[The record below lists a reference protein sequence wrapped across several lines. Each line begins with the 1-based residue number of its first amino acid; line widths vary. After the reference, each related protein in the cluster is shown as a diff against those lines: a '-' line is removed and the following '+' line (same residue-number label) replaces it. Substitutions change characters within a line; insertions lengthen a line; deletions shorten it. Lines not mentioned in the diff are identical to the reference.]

1 MFMIEDF
8 IASYPDSNAPHL
20 QTLLTNKRELNELA
34 PPLVEPPPQR
44 CEFYKHQELFK
55 RLLMQYDKILLMDR
69 TGSGKSISM
78 INGAESI
85 HRLILS
91 VRTAIDAIPYINRAI
106 FLVKGPIL
114 AEEFRQQLVYKGT
127 CAGTYDVSIVLNAK
141 TFTAEKSA
149 ITRTIKDWWLVDHFQ
164 TFANTIHNMTDEEI
178 IENYSG
184 SIVFI
189 DESHYIK
196 DINIQEAEA
205 ANKIKRTEQ
214 KEAKTNET
222 GKHKKEF
229 GNIYYEIHR
238 FVHLI
243 KRSKLV
249 LTSATPMINDP
260 DEIVAPLNLLNHLDL
275 QIREDQFDWDTIT
288 LDQLYPYIAG
298 KVSFIRELDTGI
310 ELNYYGTIPIATFI
324 ITDHLGRKLE
334 IPFQNTIYFTQMS
347 KFQSDV
353 YNTVSG
359 GNYEINKRSAS
370 CFVFKDG
377 SYGGDFERNT
387 RATAT
392 VTTETG
398 KVRGKKT
405 ERKEYKQEYGLSGIT
420 RYVVSKIEDTFTA
433 TPEFSEYLLDFNNI
447 KKSSSKYADILAKY
461 SPTLASRTGTKYLD
475 GSVFIYSALKSG
487 SGAFILGLCLE
498 HHGFER
504 YTDTSSAFDRN
515 TGQVKI
521 AKGFRYAMIT
531 GETPDSR
538 KSTIL
543 ELFNSP
549 ENRHGEYIKIL
560 IGNETTQAGISLSNV
575 INFDLIVADWH
586 SAGVYQALSRILRA
600 TAYINLIQDYQG
612 VRIPIHVFFHASL
625 SNSSD
630 YVQIPDLNNYLA
642 THNFIYDQE
651 HKSYTDGNITFT
663 SVDLHLYMKSEDKNH
678 HIKRIERM
686 LVQTAL
692 NAQINYFRNHRDTD
706 VNYTEICYYD
716 TCDFEFSDPA
726 SALVPILPLTPETQ
740 WSNLKNP
747 ATDLSTFDIY
757 YSEPLVGH
765 IIELLIDIFRNDF
778 TIYVQ
783 ELLKLPQFVDFPEKY
798 IWFAVNK
805 ILADKQILYNRFGE
819 PSYLYT
825 NADKIWI
832 SVKYP
837 EDYETNLVDIYSQNY
852 VSLNRVPLED
862 YVNSVDVKQREIAER
877 MFIKFDE
884 DDWNTLSLTLKV
896 ELFERAYALQ
906 LLNKQISTNLQNLIT
921 PFLST
926 VGTFR
931 VNATTL
937 STIETE
943 YKHWTEDLRKLVST
957 FRLSD
962 DDKDV
967 LNLESKDDQKVTV
980 HWIYNR
986 PDQRDKYTASMR
998 LNKVSLNSP
1007 IRIFEN
1013 NLWRKAQGFEQV
1025 VYSYLISEGI
1035 EKKLAPFK
1043 NNIYA
1048 FIDLEGNLRVIDDRP
1063 RDLLTSTSGSTKNRG
1078 KLTKPPRADL
1088 ERQMIEAGF
1097 IFPEQGYSSEVDL
1110 QKLFEQWLQ
1119 KNGKVFDYRKLNL

>member
-8 IASYPDSNAPHL
+8 IASYPDSNVPNL

-34 PPLVEPPPQR
+34 PPLVENPPAR

-69 TGSGKSISM
+69 TGTGKSISA
-78 INGAESI
+78 INGSESI

-91 VRTAIDAIPYINRAI
+91 VRTAMDAIPYISRAI
-106 FLVKGPIL
+106 FLVKGDIL
-114 AEEFRQQLVYKGT
+114 AEEFKQQLVYKGT
-127 CAGTYDVSIVLNAK
+127 CAGTYDVDIVLNAK

-164 TFANTIHNMTDEEI
+164 HFANSLHGMTDEEI
-178 IENYSG
+178 IEEYSG

-196 DINIQEAEA
+196 DLNILEADA
-205 ANKIKRTEQ
+205 ANKLKQAEQ
-214 KEAKTNET
+214 KEVNFTKN
-222 GKHKKEF
+222 GKPKKEF
-229 GNIYYEIHR
+229 GNIYYEFHR
-238 FVHLI
+238 FLHLI
-243 KRSKLV
+243 KRSKTV
-249 LTSATPMINDP
+249 LMSATPMINDP
-260 DEIVAPLNLLNHLDL
+260 DEIVAPLNLLNPLDF
-275 QIREDQFDWDTIT
+275 QIREEQFNWNTIT
-288 LDQLYPYIAG
+288 LDQLYPYIVG

-310 ELNYYGTIPIATFI
+310 QLNYYGTIPNATFI

-334 IPFQNTIYFTQMS
+334 IPFQTTIYFTQMS
-347 KFQSDV
+347 KFQSDA

-359 GNYEINKRSAS
+359 GNYEINKRNAS
-370 CFVFKDG
+370 CFIFPDS

-387 RATAT
+387 RTTAT
-392 VTTETG
+392 ITTETG

-405 ERKEYKQEYGLSGIT
+405 ERKEYKQQYGQNGIT
-420 RYVVSKIEDTFTA
+420 KYVVSQTEDTFTA
-433 TPEFSEYLLDFNNI
+433 TPEFSKYLSNYDNI
-447 KKSSSKYADILAKY
+447 KKSSSKYADILTKY
-461 SPTLASRTGTKYLD
+461 SSTLASRTGTKYLE

-487 SGAFILGLCLE
+487 SGAFVLGLCLE
-498 HHGFER
+498 HHGFTR
-504 YTDTSSAFDRN
+504 YIDTSSSFDRN
-515 TGQVKI
+515 TGQIKI
-521 AKGFRYAMIT
+521 AKGLRYAMIT
-531 GETPDSR
+531 GETPNSR
-538 KSTIL
+538 KATIL

-549 ENRHGEYIKIL
+549 QNRYGEYIKIL
-560 IGNETTQAGISLSNV
+560 IGNETTQAGISLNNV

-600 TAYINLIQDYQG
+600 TAYINLIQDYRG
-612 VRIPIHVFFHASL
+612 VRIPVRVFFHGSL
-625 SNSSD
+625 SNSGD
-630 YVQIPDLNNYLA
+630 YIEINNLNNYLA
-642 THNFIYDQE
+642 TNNFFYDQE
-651 HKSYTDGNITFT
+651 HKNYTNGTTTFT
-663 SVDLHLYMKSEDKNH
+663 SVDLYLYMKSEDKNH
-678 HIKRIERM
+678 HIKRVERM

-706 VNYTEICYYD
+706 INYTEICYYD

-726 SALVPILPLTPETQ
+726 SALAPILPLTPETQ

-757 YSEPLVGH
+757 YSEPLVNH
-765 IIELLIDIFRNDF
+765 IIELLIDIFRSDF

-783 ELLKLPQFVDFPEKY
+783 QLLKLPQFQDFPEKY

-805 ILADKQILYNRFGE
+805 ILAGKLVLYSRFGE

-832 SVKYP
+832 SSKYP
-837 EDYETNLVDIYSQNY
+837 EDYETDLTDIYSQNY
-852 VSLNRVPLED
+852 VSLSRIPLED
-862 YVNSVDVKQREIAER
+862 YVDSVDVKQREIAER

-896 ELFERAYALQ
+896 ELFERAYALEVLHRQ
-906 LLNKQISTNLQNLIT
+906 NSTNLQKLIN
-921 PFLST
+921 PFIST

-931 VNATTL
+931 VNAITL
-937 STIETE
+937 NTIETE
-943 YKHWTEDLRKLVST
+943 FKHWTEDLRKLVST

-962 DDKDV
+962 DDKDT

-998 LNKVSLNSP
+998 LNKISLNSP

-1013 NLWRKAQGFEQV
+1013 GIFRKAQGFEQV

-1043 NNIYA
+1043 NTIYA
-1048 FIDLEGNLRVIDDRP
+1048 FVDLEGNTRLMDDRP
-1063 RDLLTSTSGSTKNRG
+1063 RDLMTSTSGSTKNRG
-1078 KLTKPPRADL
+1078 KLGKPPKADMEKL
-1088 ERQMIEAGF
+1088 MIDAGYP
-1097 IFPEQGYSSEVDL
+1097 FPENGYSSEVDL

-1119 KNGKVFDYRKLNL
+1119 RNGRVFDYRKLNL